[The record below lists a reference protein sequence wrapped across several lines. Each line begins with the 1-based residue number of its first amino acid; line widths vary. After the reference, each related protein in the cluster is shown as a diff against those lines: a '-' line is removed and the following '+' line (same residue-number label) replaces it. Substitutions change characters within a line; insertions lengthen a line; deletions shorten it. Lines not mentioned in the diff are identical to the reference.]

1 MLTPLLTYLVQII
14 KFQRALIIFLLAQL
28 IDIFDH
34 SRLPSTDKP
43 TYKRFNQFQVDDKLP
58 ILAADIGPESLNYEQ
73 LIIDYMTK
81 TGKDLKPIR
90 RRQGTVITF
99 QNQRCPRC

>member
-1 MLTPLLTYLVQII
+1 
-14 KFQRALIIFLLAQL
+14 FLLAQL

-58 ILAADIGPESLNYEQ
+58 ILAAD
-73 LIIDYMTK
+73 MTPSK
-81 TGKDLKPIR
+81 KKRFILRSVFGQTARKKS
-90 RRQGTVITF
+90 
-99 QNQRCPRC
+99 